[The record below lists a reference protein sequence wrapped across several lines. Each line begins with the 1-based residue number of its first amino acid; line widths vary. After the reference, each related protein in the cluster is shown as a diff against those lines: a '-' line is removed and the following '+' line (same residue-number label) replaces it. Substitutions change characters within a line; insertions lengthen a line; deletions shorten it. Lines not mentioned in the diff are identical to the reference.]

1 MKFKFYSFF
10 ALSIIILPGFCIG
23 TTKKHALGNELAE
36 KIQEQEYRLKRLE
49 LEWKREV
56 QDHGA
61 AARRNC
67 RKCFKL
73 SEQLAAVKV
82 ELKKLSKI
90 KPSKYDQKEVIEK
103 KSLGKRKKALPK
115 N

>member
-1 MKFKFYSFF
+1 MKFKLYSFF
-10 ALSIIILPGFCIG
+10 ALSVIILPSPCIG
-23 TTKKHALGNELAE
+23 ATKKHALENKLTE

-67 RKCFKL
+67 RKCFNL
-73 SEQLAAVKV
+73 SEQLAAVKIA
-82 ELKKLSKI
+82 LKKLSKI
-90 KPSKYDQKEVIEK
+90 KPSKYDEKEMIEK
-103 KSLGKRKKALPK
+103 KV
-115 N
+115 